1 MTDASQPESREMP
14 GLLREQQARAS
25 HEARTDSTIW
35 ERVWDHPWIGFAL
48 SATIPGLILAL
59 LGPFGSFGAP
69 LWMRFAYWVP
79 TMALGAA
86 FGALTTRLIEWRL
99 HGRPV
104 AQFVAVTVVIT
115 VIMAGVAWGMGQLVF
130 GAGSINFGAT
140 FVFYV
145 FVISIVTA
153 AITAIIRA
161 RLARI
166 AIAAAPVTRVSEE
179 PAVLAARL
187 PAKLRGAQILA
198 LQGEDHYVRVHTDK
212 GSDLIL
218 MRLSDAVG
226 EMGDTPGA
234 RSHRS
239 WWVAKAAVE
248 GTRRENGR
256 AWLQLSNAI
265 EAPISR
271 NYLVELRKAGW
282 LD

>member
-1 MTDASQPESREMP
+1 MSEGAHSEIRQTP
-14 GLLREQQARAS
+14 GDLRERQGAAV
-25 HEARTDSTIW
+25 HEAPTATVWD
-35 ERVWDHPWIGFAL
+35 RVWDHPWIGFGL
-48 SATIPGLILAL
+48 SATIPGVLLAL

-79 TMALGAA
+79 TMAMGAA
-86 FGALTTRLIEWRL
+86 IGALLTWVIDRRL
-99 HGRPV
+99 HYRPV
-104 AQFVAVTVVIT
+104 LHFVAMVLSITVVMSGI
-115 VIMAGVAWGMGQLVF
+115 AWGMGTLVF
-130 GAGSINFGAT
+130 GPESISFSPV

-145 FVISIVTA
+145 FLISVVTA
-153 AITAIIRA
+153 AISAIIRA
-161 RLARI
+161 RLTRI
-166 AIAAAPVTRVSEE
+166 AIASAPVVTTPTVAPTLTS
-179 PAVLAARL
+179 RL
-187 PAKLRGAQILA
+187 PMKLRDAEILA
-198 LQGEDHYVRVHTDK
+198 LQAEDHYVRVHTDK

-239 WWVAKAAVE
+239 WWVAKKAVT

-271 NYLVELRKAGW
+271 NYMVELRKAGW